1 MSRTDAS
8 PAEIERERRRLDVV
22 TQETRFALLQDL
34 LGHPEGLPSLKELDY
49 VNPSKSRSTIHG
61 HLQTLI
67 EAGVVEAATLSDDRR
82 SRDLPYTFYG
92 VTEAGREFLDRHD
105 LLRAEETLR
114 EIYDR
119 VEKTEEIERYER
131 APRPDR

>member
-1 MSRTDAS
+1 MSRTDAP
-8 PAEIERERRRLDVV
+8 PAEIERERQRLDVV

-34 LGHPEGLPSLKELDY
+34 LGHPSGLPSLKELDY

-67 EAGVVEAATLSDDRR
+67 EVGVVEAATLSNDRR

-92 VTEAGREFLDRHD
+92 VTDEGRDFLERHG
-105 LLRAEETLR
+105 LLRSEETLR

-131 APRPDR
+131 APRPER